1 LKAITFV
8 TKPDNAEVETPTKQE
23 NGDDGDV
30 VNDRELAGKFVF
42 M

>member
-1 LKAITFV
+1 LNGITFV

-23 NGDDGDV
+23 NGAV
-30 VNDRELAGKFVF
+30 VNGRELAGKFVF